1 MFDKTITKATT
12 YQPQDCAAFMK
23 SRDRY
28 GELSNMTF
36 GFPLTA
42 KGIAFQSSEGLYQAF
57 KFPHD
62 SRLQQ
67 EIGEAQSGMEAKKI
81 AYRRGNTPMEG
92 WDDRRIDA
100 MILALATKLYQHP
113 ESFSNALMR
122 TSGLT
127 IVEKSYRDDFWGAK
141 PSPAGMVG
149 SNVLGRLLQELRC
162 QITKIND
169 FKEAARQFAAGA
181 DKTGLI
187 INGQSTVL
195 SLQGT

>member
-1 MFDKTITKATT
+1 MFDKTTIRVTT
-12 YQPQDCAAFMK
+12 YQPHECAAFMK
-23 SRDRY
+23 SRERY

-36 GFPLTA
+36 GFPLNA

-67 EIGEAQSGMEAKKI
+67 EIGKAQSGMEAKKI
-81 AYRRGNTPMEG
+81 AYRSGNTPMEG
-92 WDDRRIDA
+92 WDDCRIDA
-100 MILALATKLYQHP
+100 MILAIATKLHQHP
-113 ESFSNALMR
+113 ESFGNALMR

-149 SNVLGRLLQELRC
+149 RNVLGRLLQELRC
-162 QITKIND
+162 QITKFNHT
-169 FKEAARQFAAGA
+169 KEAALQFAANA
-181 DKTGLI
+181 NKTGLI
-187 INGQSTVL
+187 INGQSPVQN
-195 SLQGT
+195 LQGA